1 MRLGF
6 DLGGTNL
13 AYGIVDDQGNLVE
26 KAGVALMD
34 KSPEAIVELMVK
46 AYKAMAQKYTI
57 ERVGIGVPGIVSQ
70 KEGVVV
76 ILVNLHWRM
85 VPLVKMLE
93 AHIPVPIQVG
103 NDANAACIA
112 EVLFGGM
119 AGYQDAMLLTLGTGL
134 GGGVITGGKLL
145 LGSQGA
151 GGELGHM
158 VVAPNDYSCNCGCNG
173 CLETFASATAL
184 IKKYNALNPESPVH
198 EAKSV
203 FDRMQNGDTLADQT
217 VDWFCEHFAI
227 GIVNFYNL
235 FAPEI
240 IAIGGGV
247 AKAFPLFEARLKHKV
262 QARLF
267 SDNIHYGQV
276 VAATL
281 GNDAGII
288 GAAYLDAFL

>member
-13 AYGIVDDQGNLVE
+13 AYGIVNEQGTLLFKEGIPLV
-26 KAGVALMD
+26 D
-34 KSPEAIVELMVK
+34 KHPEAIVALMVQVYQEMSK
-46 AYKAMAQKYTI
+46 QYEI
-57 ERVGIGVPGIVSQ
+57 EKVGIGVPGIVSQ
-70 KEGVVV
+70 REGVVV

-85 VPLVKMLE
+85 VPLVEMLQ
-93 AHIPVPIQVG
+93 AHISVPIQVG

-145 LGSQGA
+145 LGSHGA

-158 VVAPNDYSCNCGCNG
+158 VVAANDYNCNCGCNG

-184 IKKYNALNPESPVH
+184 IKKYNTLNPEMPVT

-203 FDRMQNGDTLADQT
+203 FDRLQNGDALAEET

-247 AKAFPLFEARLKHKV
+247 AKAFPVFEARLKHKV
-262 QARLF
+262 QNRLF
-267 SDNIHYGQV
+267 SKDIHYGTI

>member
-13 AYGIVDDQGNLVE
+13 AFGIVDEKGTLVH
-26 KAGVALMD
+26 KDSVPVTD
-34 KSPEAIVELMVK
+34 KTPEAIVALMAK
-46 AYKAMAQKYTI
+46 AYQDMAAQYAI
-57 ERVGIGVPGIVSQ
+57 ESVGIGVPGIVSQ
-70 KEGVVV
+70 REGVVV

-85 VPLVKMLE
+85 VPLVAMLKP
-93 AHIPVPIQVG
+93 HIPVPIQVG

-158 VVAPNDYSCNCGCNG
+158 VVGANDYSCNCGRNG

-184 IKKYNALNPESPVH
+184 IKKYNTLNPESPVH
-198 EAKSV
+198 DAKSV
-203 FDRMQNGDTLADQT
+203 FDRMQNGDKLADAT
-217 VDWFCEHFAI
+217 VDWFCDHFAD
-227 GIVNFYNL
+227 GIINFYNL
-235 FAPEI
+235 FSPEI

-262 QARLF
+262 QARVF
-267 SDNIHYGQV
+267 SEDIHYGKI

>member
-13 AYGIVDDQGNLVE
+13 AYGVVNSQGELVL
-26 KAGVALMD
+26 KDSYALTD
-34 KSPEAIVELMVK
+34 KSPEAIVALMAK
-46 AYKAMAQKYTI
+46 AYEEAVLKYPI
-57 ERVGIGVPGIVSQ
+57 ELVGIGVPGIVSQ
-70 KEGVVV
+70 KEGIVVK
-76 ILVNLHWRM
+76 LVNLGWQQ
-85 VPLVKMLE
+85 VPLVALLSEVIK
-93 AHIPVPIQVG
+93 VPIVVG

-119 AGYQDAMLLTLGTGL
+119 AGYEDAMLLTLGTGL

-145 LGSQGA
+145 LGAHGA

-158 VVAPNDYSCNCGCNG
+158 VIGSHRYACNCGRTG

-184 IKKYNALNPESPVH
+184 IQQYNYLNPESPVH

-203 FDRMQNGDTLADQT
+203 FDRLENGDTFADQT
-217 VDWFCEHFAI
+217 VEWFCDHFAT

-247 AKAFPLFEARLKHKV
+247 AKAFPLFEARLKHMV
-262 QARLF
+262 QSRLF
-267 SDNIHYGQV
+267 TEDIQYGKI
-276 VAATL
+276 VAAQL

-288 GAAYLDAFL
+288 GAAYLDAF

>member
-13 AYGIVDDQGNLVE
+13 AYGIVDSNGALLVQDGIPLVE
-26 KAGVALMD
+26 KN
-34 KSPEAIVELMVK
+34 PEAVVELMVTI
-46 AYKAMAQKYTI
+46 YKKMAEQFEI
-57 ERVGIGVPGIVSQ
+57 EKVGIGVPGIVSQ
-70 KEGVVV
+70 REGVVV

-85 VPLVKMLE
+85 VPLEAMLK
-93 AHIPVPIQVG
+93 AHIHVPIQVG

-134 GGGVITGGKLL
+134 GGGVISGGKLL
-145 LGSQGA
+145 LGSHGA

-158 VVAPNDYSCNCGCNG
+158 VIAENEYACNCGRNG

-184 IKKYNALNPESPVH
+184 IKKYNMLNPEVPVTD
-198 EAKSV
+198 AKSV
-203 FDRMQNGDTLADQT
+203 FDRMQNGDTMADET
-217 VDWFCEHFAI
+217 VDWFCEHFAS

-235 FAPEI
+235 FAPEV

-247 AKAFPLFEARLKHKV
+247 AKAFPIFESRLKHKV
-262 QARLF
+262 QSRLF
-267 SDNIHYGQV
+267 SKDIHYGNI
-276 VAATL
+276 VAAKL